1 MNMVNP
7 IPFVSPCVLSE
18 KVSGRI
24 SSEVDQPL
32 GTSKENE
39 GLNSPELYSPGRRA
53 CPSSAGRGRG
63 LASSSCCADPLPQPD
78 SASIII
84 DTPTPKKAN
93 LIIAGLCIP
102 CSYPRC

>member
-63 LASSSCCADPLPQPD
+63 LASSCCADPLPQPD

-84 DTPTPKKAN
+84 DTPTPKKAT
-93 LIIAGLCIP
+93 LIDRGGCSP
-102 CSYPRC
+102 C